1 MPSPLA
7 RRHAPRALLVA
18 VCLLAVTLVPAA
30 AAPAPSPPSLGDD
43 VGTPLLG
50 GSRLSAAEIVGWFGS
65 TGHTPRIGVE
75 LAELVDL
82 FLDEGAREG
91 VRGDVAFAQSMV
103 ETGYLTFPA
112 GGQVRP
118 EHNNYAGIGAFDDG
132 RPGHGYPDA
141 RTGVR
146 AQMQLLHGYAEVLD
160 GEGRLLNPPA
170 HRQGAAPTWE
180 DMGGGN
186 WATDPGYA
194 GKVLAVYNAMLASA
208 GLEPDVAPPPPSPP
222 DPTQP
227 AEKAIPP
234 PPPPPPPPD
243 EAPFG
248 YWAADAGGQ
257 VHDRGVMR
265 FLGSAASRALTA
277 PVVDIEAHPNG
288 AGYWVVAADGA
299 VFDFGDAHHHG
310 SLEGLTQTS
319 PVVGLAVTASGE
331 GYWIAQAD
339 GAVTAF
345 GDAEGTRAASFADAA
360 TGVSDIAAT
369 TGGSFSLLRA
379 DGTVLAGDGSGWSAT
394 TPVVGRAVALEPTPD
409 GGGAWILDESGAVH
423 ALGAAPHAGDLSG
436 QDAVSV
442 VDLQT
447 TTSGTGYWIA
457 SSDGGVASFGDA
469 GTFPQ
474 PSRAARLVG
483 ITAPR

>member
-1 MPSPLA
+1 M
-7 RRHAPRALLVA
+7 
-18 VCLLAVTLVPAA
+18 CLLAVTLVPTA
-30 AAPAPSPPSLGDD
+30 AAPAPPPPSSDEV

-50 GSRLSAAEIVGWFGS
+50 GSRLSSAEIVGWYGS

-82 FLDEGAREG
+82 FVDEGAREG

-103 ETGYLTFPA
+103 ETGYLSFPA

-118 EHNNYAGIGAFDDG
+118 EHNNYSGIGAFDDG

-170 HRQGAAPTWE
+170 HRKGAAPTWE
-180 DMGGGN
+180 EMGGGN
-186 WATDPGYA
+186 WATDPSYA

-208 GLEPDVAPPPPSPP
+208 GLEPDVPPPPPSAP
-222 DPTQP
+222 DPTP
-227 AEKAIPP
+227 AAEEAIPP

-248 YWAADAGGQ
+248 YWVADAGGQ
-257 VHDRGVMR
+257 VHDRGVTR
-265 FLGSAASRALTA
+265 FLGSAASRTLQAE
-277 PVVDIEAHPNG
+277 VVDIASHPDGN
-288 AGYWVVAADGA
+288 GYWMVAADGS
-299 VFDFGDAHHHG
+299 VFDFGSANHHG
-310 SLEGLTQTS
+310 SLEGLTGTS
-319 PVVGLAVTASGE
+319 PVVGMAVTASGE
-331 GYWIAQAD
+331 GYWLAQAD
-339 GAVTAF
+339 GSVEAF
-345 GDAEGTRAASFADAA
+345 GDATGDRAASFADAA
-360 TGVSDIAAT
+360 IGVTDIAGTAED
-369 TGGSFSLLRA
+369 SFSLLLA
-379 DGTVLAGDGSGWSAT
+379 DGTVLAGDGSGWRVGTA
-394 TPVVGRAVALEPTPD
+394 VVGQAVALEPTPD
-409 GGGAWILDESGAVH
+409 GRGAWILDETGAVH
-423 ALGAAPHAGDLSG
+423 TLGTAPHAGDLSG

-457 SSDGGVASFGDA
+457 SSGGGVASFGDA